1 MSVGL
6 RGLANC
12 VLDLTDLARREVRR
26 QNDHEHADQQH
37 AEPDQLCRDRQRRQP
52 HDFRVGRSPAI
63 CSQRSARS
71 VEPRRVGMPSNVR
84 TWLLTSWLTT
94 CTPHPATDTEVHE
107 VRQSAQIAPA
117 PQSSPPVTTTRPLQ
131 RWMESDLLYRIRAK
145 DFRGL
150 VRSLDALATVAPPQ
164 YPNWAEVA
172 SRAAQA
178 ARAGDVEA
186 VRRGCA
192 ACHQQYRS
200 RYRSTPVAYDIDRL
214 IERSRM

>member
-1 MSVGL
+1 MLTNSTLSPTSFVAIDS
-6 RGLANC
+6 RGNFMVSGSA
-12 VLDLTDLARREVRR
+12 AVRR
-26 QNDHEHADQQH
+26 FPVNPWQGWSN
-37 AEPDQLCRDRQRRQP
+37 RK
-52 HDFRVGRSPAI
+52 I
-63 CSQRSARS
+63 
-71 VEPRRVGMPSNVR
+71 GMPSNVR
-84 TWLLTSWLTT
+84 TWLLTSWLTA
-94 CTPHPATDTEVHE
+94 CTPHPAADTDVHE
-107 VRQSAQIAPA
+107 VVQTARIEPA
-117 PQSSPPVTTTRPLQ
+117 PRSSPAVTTTRPLQ
-131 RWMESDLLYRIRAK
+131 RWMESDLLYRIRTK

-164 YPNWAEVA
+164 YPNWAGVA

-200 RYRSTPVAYDIDRL
+200 RYRSTAVACDIDRL